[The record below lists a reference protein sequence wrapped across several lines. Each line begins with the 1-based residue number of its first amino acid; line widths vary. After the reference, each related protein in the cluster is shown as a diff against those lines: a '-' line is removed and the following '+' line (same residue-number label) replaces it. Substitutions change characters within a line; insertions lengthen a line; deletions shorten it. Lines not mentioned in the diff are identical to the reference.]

1 MLNSV
6 YNKMMFDRVL
16 GEDFNEGKPRNMMAS
31 AFMLNVGGRPKK
43 GGKLH
48 KENIHANDGD
58 QYMSYIK
65 VRQSPLNL

>member
-1 MLNSV
+1 
-6 YNKMMFDRVL
+6 MMFDRVL
-16 GEDFNEGKPRNMMAS
+16 GEDFNKGKPRNTMAS
-31 AFMLNVGGRPKK
+31 TFMLNVGGIHMK

-65 VRQSPLNL
+65 VRQSLLNL